1 MRREL
6 CSPFFLRCTQS
17 ERVAS
22 VLPVLPPDFDEQQSS
37 WGTMLNLSS
46 AAGPGL
52 AFGESWG
59 VFGGGIPSRIA
70 LCSPAEPCKGS
81 AACRNKLYWGERK
94 IHRADR
100 AVLVPLSCGFRGR
113 FAACSA
119 PSAFEDKST
128 PGSATPALG
137 KSLLPVLSGKWF
149 FLEQKMWK
157 CKHRFPLFFK
167 DLVCSDP

>member
-22 VLPVLPPDFDEQQSS
+22 VLPVLSPLDFDEQQSS

-52 AFGESWG
+52 AFGESRG

-70 LCSPAEPCKGS
+70 LCSLADPCKGS
-81 AACRNKLYWGERK
+81 AAYRNKLYWGERK

-137 KSLLPVLSGKWF
+137 KSLLPALSGKWF
-149 FLEQKMWK
+149 FFLEEKMWK
-157 CKHRFPLFFK
+157 CKRRFPLFF
-167 DLVCSDP
+167 